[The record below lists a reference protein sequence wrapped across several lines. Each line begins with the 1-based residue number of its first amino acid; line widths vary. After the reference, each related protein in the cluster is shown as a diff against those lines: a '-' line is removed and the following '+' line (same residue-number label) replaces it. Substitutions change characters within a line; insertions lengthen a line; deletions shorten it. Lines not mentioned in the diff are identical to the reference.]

1 VRELAAYERAGDEA
15 RLDEADV
22 VAALFCEHPAAFC
35 DVVEAEGNVVALA
48 LWYLTFSTWV
58 GRHGIYLEDLY
69 VQPDHRRQGHA
80 TALLATLARR
90 CVERGYGR
98 LEWAVLDWNAPALE
112 FYRSLGAQPL
122 DEWTVHR
129 LSGDAL
135 AGLARTNEGR

>member
-1 VRELAAYERAGDEA
+1 VRELAHYERALEEV
-15 RLDEADV
+15 RIEEADV
-22 VAALFCEHPAAFC
+22 VAALFRDHPAVFC
-35 DVVEAEGNVVALA
+35 DVVEAEGEVVALA

-69 VQPDHRRQGHA
+69 VQPDHRRHGYA
-80 TALLATLARR
+80 TALLAGLARR

-98 LEWAVLDWNAPALE
+98 LEWAVLDWNTPALE

-135 AGLARTNEGR
+135 VGLARTGEGR